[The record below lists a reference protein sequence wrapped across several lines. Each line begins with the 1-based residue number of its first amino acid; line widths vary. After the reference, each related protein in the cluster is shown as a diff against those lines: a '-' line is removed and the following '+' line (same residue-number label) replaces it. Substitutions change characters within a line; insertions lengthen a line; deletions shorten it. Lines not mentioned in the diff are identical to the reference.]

1 MLFVREGF
9 KVEKVWFRSICVVL
23 ESKIPNVRAKVIK
36 KDHGDQK
43 DSKNAYVLLE
53 TAEMAQ
59 EASKKLNQHKLE
71 SKHLRVDV
79 DFREERYQN
88 DFESTLFI
96 GNLPFIT
103 NEEDLRA
110 HFENFSDKIQNV
122 RIVRDPKTFIGKGI
136 AYV

>member
-1 MLFVREGF
+1 M
-9 KVEKVWFRSICVVL
+9 
-23 ESKIPNVRAKVIK
+23 
-36 KDHGDQK
+36 
-43 DSKNAYVLLE
+43 
-53 TAEMAQ
+53 
-59 EASKKLNQHKLE
+59 
-71 SKHLRVDV
+71 DV

-110 HFENFSDKIQNV
+110 HFNNFADKIQNV
-122 RIVRDPKTFIGKGI
+122 RIIRDPKTFIGKGI